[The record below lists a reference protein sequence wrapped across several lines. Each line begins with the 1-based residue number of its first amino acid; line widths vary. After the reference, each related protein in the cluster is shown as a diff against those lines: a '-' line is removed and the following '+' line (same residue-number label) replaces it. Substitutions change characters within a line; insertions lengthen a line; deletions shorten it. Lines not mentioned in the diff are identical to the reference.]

1 MELNKDSPLEDIN
14 NKNSQEV
21 VEVELN
27 KDSPLEDINNKTI

>member
-21 VEVELN
+21 VEVELI